1 MANEKKS
8 GAKLIWRGNPRCRSL
23 ATRTPAGLHFYL
35 DGDEIPDGT
44 LAPVLEATMIADGRI
59 EEISPLAAVP
69 LPTLAETNPTKPV
82 QVAVV
87 HGDAPHPLSIA
98 SMPEPLESDIPVTPL
113 GTPLE
118 PERHTHEQP
127 EAEPKATQLE
137 IEQASS
143 TSHPHS
149 IAVQVGVME
158 ATVEDGA
165 DGKLGT
171 TDDIVN
177 IRPVHNPAADA
188 KPDTAPVRARQSKSA
203 AERTRA
209 AERTSDDDGRHKRK
223 KGKR

>member
-1 MANEKKS
+1 MANETKS

-44 LAPVLEATMIADGRI
+44 LAPALEATMIADGRI
-59 EEISPLAAVP
+59 KVISPTVAVP

-87 HGDAPHPLSIA
+87 HGDASHPLSIA
-98 SMPEPLESDIPVTPL
+98 SMPEPLEP
-113 GTPLE
+113 E
-118 PERHTHEQP
+118 PPAAH
-127 EAEPKATQLE
+127 LE
-137 IEQASS
+137 IEQAASIS
-143 TSHPHS
+143 RPHS

-165 DGKLGT
+165 DGTLGT
-171 TDDIVN
+171 ADDIVN
-177 IRPVHNPAADA
+177 IRPVHNSAVDA

-209 AERTSDDDGRHKRK
+209 AERTSDDDGRNKRK

>member
-1 MANEKKS
+1 MANEKKN
-8 GAKLIWRGNPRCRSL
+8 GAKLIWCGNPKCRSL
-23 ATRTPAGLHFYL
+23 VTRTSSGLRFYL

-44 LAPVLEATMIADGRI
+44 LAPALEATMIADGRI
-59 EEISPLAAVP
+59 KVISPTVAVP
-69 LPTLAETNPTKPV
+69 LPTLSETNPSKPV
-82 QVAVV
+82 QVVVV
-87 HGDAPHPLSIA
+87 HGEQHPLSIA
-98 SMPEPLESDIPVTPL
+98 SMSEALEFETLV
-113 GTPLE
+113 TPLE
-118 PERHTHEQP
+118 PEPLTHEQP
-127 EAEPKATQLE
+127 ETEPKATQLE

-171 TDDIVN
+171 ADDIVN
-177 IRPVHNPAADA
+177 IRPVHNSAVDA
-188 KPDTAPVRARQSKSA
+188 KPDTAPVRARQSKGA